1 MMNLSEAMIASLI
14 FDRRARAGEQRR
26 DVFADPMM
34 DREDIR
40 QARERQ
46 SRRS

>member
-14 FDRRARAGEQRR
+14 FDRRSRAGEQRR
-26 DVFADPMM
+26 DIFADPMM

-40 QARERQ
+40 QAREL
-46 SRRS
+46 RSKRP